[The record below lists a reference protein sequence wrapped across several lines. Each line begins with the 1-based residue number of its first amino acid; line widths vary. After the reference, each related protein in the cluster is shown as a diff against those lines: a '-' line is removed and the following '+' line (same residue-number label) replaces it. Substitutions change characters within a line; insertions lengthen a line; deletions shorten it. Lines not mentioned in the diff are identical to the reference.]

1 MCSLG
6 VTICCCVDKEDS
18 WRSRNSQKSSQNMV
32 QIMCRLCAVL
42 NTLHADFE
50 SCKWAVDYLVCSS
63 TEAVEV
69 ATE

>member
-1 MCSLG
+1 MSLFVVVLTKRTHG
-6 VTICCCVDKEDS
+6 EVETATKAVRT
-18 WRSRNSQKSSQNMV
+18 W
-32 QIMCRLCAVL
+32 CRLCAVL
-42 NTLHADFE
+42 NTWRADFE